1 MDAHPSPHPTAET
14 LEAYGL
20 GTLDDALAEEVARHL
35 EDCPACRR
43 HVAEAAPDSFLG
55 RLQAAQVRLETSA
68 PAEGNPPQGPR
79 TDPER
84 TVGNPAA
91 GPEPSA
97 ADPGVAAVPTVGRRV
112 ATVRPAA
119 RTGGG

>member
-14 LEAYGL
+14 LESYGL

-43 HVAEAAPDSFLG
+43 RVAEAGAIASWAGSATRGSERKHRPRLRAIPRMDRKWTPSERPGIPPPAPSRPRPTGSRG
-55 RLQAAQVRLETSA
+55 R
-68 PAEGNPPQGPR
+68 P
-79 TDPER
+79 D
-84 TVGNPAA
+84 
-91 GPEPSA
+91 
-97 ADPGVAAVPTVGRRV
+97 RRSPV
-112 ATVRPAA
+112 ATVRSAA